1 MPLPPFSLHFD
12 SDPTQQFWDR
22 VQVSV
27 HDAFKTSASGF
38 VYPAVELQHLGGKR
52 FLVVHRN
59 PDADADA
66 VAMDVDD
73 GAWSSSGS
81 KRTAA
86 ELDSAGS
93 SPSAAAAAA
102 SSSPSK
108 PRDHS
113 RRSSTGSRFGPSSGR
128 TKNRFFCFCVQF
140 RPERRERISWPNVFG
155 RRG

>member
-1 MPLPPFSLHFD
+1 VPLPPFFLHFD
-12 SDPTQQFWDR
+12 NDPTLHFWDR

-27 HDAFKTSASGF
+27 HDAFKTSASGL

-73 GAWSSSGS
+73 GAWFSSGC

-102 SSSPSK
+102 ASSSPPK
-108 PRDHS
+108 PRDRS
-113 RRSSTGSRFGPSSGR
+113 RRSKSSKSSSAGG
-128 TKNRFFCFCVQF
+128 C
-140 RPERRERISWPNVFG
+140 
-155 RRG
+155 